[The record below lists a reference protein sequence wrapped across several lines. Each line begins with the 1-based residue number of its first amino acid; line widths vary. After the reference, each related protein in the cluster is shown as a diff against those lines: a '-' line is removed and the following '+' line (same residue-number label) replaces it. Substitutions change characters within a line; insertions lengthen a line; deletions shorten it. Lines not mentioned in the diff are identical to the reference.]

1 MASGSEYDVRREVL
15 RMLMGKVAEDNYP
28 SATMLDMIEQML
40 SPDEVPAYAELLM
53 QKIRDDRFP
62 SIPLLNRVMALG

>member
-1 MASGSEYDVRREVL
+1 MASGSEYDVREEIL
-15 RMLMGKVAEDNYP
+15 RMLMGRVAEDEYP
-28 SATMLDMIEQML
+28 SATMLYMIEQIL
-40 SPDEVPAYAELLM
+40 RPDEVPAYAELLM